1 MTNKTMIMI
10 FPGLLF
16 ALLLNACRGGGTARA
31 LGAAGGESSR
41 CGSAAVLAP
50 SPLRSCPVLNPSP
63 EPSPPLRRH
72 GLTGFPEAPAQ
83 R

>member
-16 ALLLNACRGGGTARA
+16 ALLLNARRGGGTARA
-31 LGAAGGESSR
+31 LGGESSR

-50 SPLRSCPVLNPSP
+50 SPLRSCPVLDPSP